1 MKKYKIATLL
11 FVCIIL
17 CSCGEKQNNAT
28 SSNKETPTNST
39 TSTTSVVATITNS
52 QPEDDPENIISE
64 PTTEFHEESYY
75 DNLTYDNDETIEYK
89 EVYNNKDISIN
100 TINYL
105 HDDNNC
111 YVEFRIDNNSD
122 RDIVVEELTYSLNY
136 RTYDIDSNSDS
147 LPKII
152 IKSKKSNTVKYD
164 MGYVNDFLVYKD
176 ITDMMF
182 LVSISDK
189 ETENIIDKPF
199 IVIQTSKHDGYARYK
214 EYPPIKS
221 TDNFDYKFTTDTVD
235 LNNGDYYIRI
245 FNKTGNI
252 YRVNISDVYI
262 NDYSAQ
268 EDSDAFYSSGRL
280 IALED
285 GDYCMLNKNNY
296 ILPYCFSDIA
306 IGLHNKDF
314 VKKTNSDTV
323 NSIDAMVEYYSIDND
338 SEPQIKENMTI
349 TIK

>member
-39 TSTTSVVATITNS
+39 TSTTPVVATITNS
-52 QPEDDPENIISE
+52 QPEDDPGNIISE

-75 DNLTYDNDETIEYK
+75 DNMAFDNDETIEYK

-111 YVEFRIDNNSD
+111 YVEFRIDNNSG
-122 RDIVVEELTYSLNY
+122 RDIIVEELTYSLNY
-136 RTYDIDSNSDS
+136 RTYDIDSNSDP

-164 MGYVNDFLVYKD
+164 MKYVYDFLVYKD

-189 ETENIIDKPF
+189 ETENIIDKPV

-235 LNNGDYYIRI
+235 LNNEDYYIRI

-268 EDSDAFYSSGRL
+268 EDSDAFYNSGHL
-280 IALED
+280 ISFED
-285 GDYCMLNKNNY
+285 GDYCILNKNTY
-296 ILPYCFSDIA
+296 ILPYCCSDIV

-323 NSIDAMVEYYSIDND
+323 DSIDAMVEYYSIDND
-338 SEPQIKENMTI
+338 LEPQIKENMTI